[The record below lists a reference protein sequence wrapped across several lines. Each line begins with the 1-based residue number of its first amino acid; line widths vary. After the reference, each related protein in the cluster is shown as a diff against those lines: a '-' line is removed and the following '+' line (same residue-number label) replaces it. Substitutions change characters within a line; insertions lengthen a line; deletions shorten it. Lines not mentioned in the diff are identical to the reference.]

1 MNVHFVYVWDFK
13 GRKIPQ
19 TIREVAEQAFAFY
32 SQKEEPSHA
41 LLSFAKQM
49 QAYADQH
56 LDDED
61 MQEVFAGL
69 VDELTAENKATL
81 RLELPRNSENLLRMV
96 VEAAEARGLIVYD
109 EDGGMAFL
117 AHGIMLPSFM
127 EKEWAKLIAQQDEE
141 EKQRSASPNLPRT
154 EKQFE
159 AWAGAIIREGLSKHG
174 FIELDKSSLEE
185 SLKNRPEPWERLYQ
199 RDVAIG
205 RQYMLISYCGKYPY
219 FSSGTTCF
227 MRSPVVYHYLAEIER
242 LFMLG
247 LSGKDIFYADLDNAP
262 NSSLIGRHELNLG
275 KSEAAVWQYIDILE
289 KELIPLLNIAT
300 DLVGLDRIMN
310 GNINDKLR
318 NENIYQPSRLIV
330 ASLVKNPN
338 FDMLVTESE
347 KSRVWQS
354 RINIR
359 GKKSE
364 LEQMVNYI
372 RAEVKGE

>member
-1 MNVHFVYVWDFK
+1 MNVSFVYVWDFK

-69 VDELTAENKATL
+69 VDELTAENKAAL

-141 EKQRSASPNLPRT
+141 EKQRSPSPNLPRT

-159 AWAGAIIREGLSKHG
+159 VWAGAIIREGLSKHG
-174 FIELDKSSLEE
+174 FIELDKSSLDE

-205 RQYMLISYCGKYPY
+205 RQYLVIAYCGRYPQ
-219 FSSGTTCF
+219 FVCRTRFF
-227 MRSPVVYHYLAEIER
+227 MKSPVVYQYLAEIQKR
-242 LFMLG
+242 FMLG
-247 LSGKDIFYADLDNAP
+247 FTGEDVFYADFDYP
-262 NSSLIGRHELNLG
+262 NGLIDSYDLNLG
-275 KSEAAVWQYIDILE
+275 ASESAVSQYIDLLE
-289 KELIPLLNIAT
+289 KKFLPLLDIAT

-310 GNINDKLR
+310 GNIHDKLR
-318 NENIYQPSRLIV
+318 NKNIYQPSRLIV

-347 KSRVWQS
+347 KSRAWSYKVLD
-354 RINIR
+354 

-364 LEQMVNYI
+364 LDQMVNYI
-372 RAEVKGE
+372 RTEVKGEV